1 MTGRQTGAAQLSPP
15 KERGTHRRRLVS
27 WLGLILTPA
36 FPSGVPDSDISGR
49 LSSLQ

>member
-1 MTGRQTGAAQLSPP
+1 MTGQQTGAAQLPHR
-15 KERGTHRRRLVS
+15 KNVHTHRRLVS